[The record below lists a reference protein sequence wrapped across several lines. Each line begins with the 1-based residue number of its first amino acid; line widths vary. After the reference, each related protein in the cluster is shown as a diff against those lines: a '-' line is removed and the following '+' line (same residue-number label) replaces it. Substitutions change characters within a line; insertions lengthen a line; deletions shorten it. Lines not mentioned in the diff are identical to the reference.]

1 MAWVIAQLWGEQNKY
16 LFLDEL
22 TSALDL
28 KHQHQVLKLVRDLAM
43 NKGMLITLVFHD
55 LNLALSYADQVL
67 LMKEGS
73 IVASG
78 NTLKL
83 LSPENIEMVFEVSMA
98 AIFL

>member
-1 MAWVIAQLWGEQNKY
+1 
-16 LFLDEL
+16 
-22 TSALDL
+22 
-28 KHQHQVLKLVRDLAM
+28 
-43 NKGMLITLVFHD
+43 MLITLVFHD